1 MIKITLETANPEL
14 SHIELSSHTTN
25 IGLLQNGGIN
35 MKTSKFTLTLIIA
48 SLMASVG
55 FAGGA
60 GTSGGVRLI
69 ESYGA
74 RPASLGEAFSAV
86 TNDLSA
92 FGYNPA
98 SLKSLESGQ

>member
-1 MIKITLETANPEL
+1 MINITHKTANSDL
-14 SHIELSSHTTN
+14 CHIELSTQSKN
-25 IGLLQNGGIN
+25 IGLRQNGGRF
-35 MKTSKFTLTLIIA
+35 MKTSKFAMTLLITSLLA
-48 SLMASVG
+48 SIG

-60 GTSGGVRLI
+60 GTSGGLTLI

-74 RPASLGEAFSAV
+74 RPSSLGEAFSAV

-98 SLKSLESGQ
+98 SLKSLESG